1 MNREYIL
8 GDHQSAVTNENARC
22 IVCNSNLQMVL
33 NNNNDI
39 SEFWEWPDKGSK
51 SMHDASTSLEF
62 GINYL
67 MYAMTH

>member
-1 MNREYIL
+1 
-8 GDHQSAVTNENARC
+8 
-22 IVCNSNLQMVL
+22 MVL

-39 SEFWEWPDKGSK
+39 SEFWEWLDEGRR

>member
-1 MNREYIL
+1 MKRP
-8 GDHQSAVTNENARC
+8 
-22 IVCNSNLQMVL
+22 VL
-33 NNNNDI
+33 AF
-39 SEFWEWPDKGSK
+39 EGRR